1 MSQNNTL
8 ILENT
13 PRNGS
18 TVQSLAYFSTTVL
31 ANSNVQAI

>member
-8 ILENT
+8 ILEDM

-18 TVQSLAYFSTTVL
+18 TVQSLAYCNTTVL
-31 ANSNVQAI
+31 ESNEIIMM